1 MIPGTDL
8 FSRDD
13 IPQVTSLKSLDP
25 SRPAPQSSPLDQKM
39 FFGVEDSLSKVETVK
54 SFDVFE
60 QLEESRESC
69 FDSEKGS
76 DSGFRVKDSEEIV
89 QKPTGGFNTL
99 KDEILTPKTYST
111 ETRQSKA
118 KVEDS
123 LFSHQDPPVTLQ
135 THVTYKII
143 KDPNFKPGSE
153 YRLIEVPDVLDQKAY
168 IELKEDE
175 RQRSKSQTRGE
186 NSSNVLSALDGENKR
201 SRVNRSRDI
210 IYDSRCER
218 MGHHCSEKGHYI
230 FQNSENFRRFQ
241 NSQIPGIDFQKE
253 TKTSSKNEKLP
264 NELETQLITF
274 LRSHP
279 PEILLKDSRV
289 VKLLNL
295 LGQKSITSTQHSP
308 QHHNQDYENQLQIG
322 QLVETGVNT
331 SLFQTSVP
339 IAKHESQVVPFWE
352 GLTVEP
358 EISLPSQYDLEDM
371 LSSSLRPSVPLDC
384 PLHSLISSGLADLN
398 HVFSREE
405 GEHSK
410 LIPLLS
416 MEGVTVPFEKSEMG
430 SFETP
435 HQSNSG
441 TNLEVPLNNQP
452 VQVNSKPS
460 LSSERSRSRRINL
473 NNYEQE
479 RLRIIEENSAEV
491 SSHSSDSGVEAKK
504 LPSPKNIDLPK
515 FLLQSIQGSSYR
527 TSNDRRETKELQ
539 RFSSQRYQ
547 HSDSFSRIRAGSLVT
562 SPELYEVYDLGG
574 PIKELAGLPRLL
586 SEVNVQSSF
595 RKTANPEKKPNES
608 GDLHMNSGSKKD
620 GNLDQQRSV
629 SRRKIRLNDPES
641 FQI

>member
-1 MIPGTDL
+1 MIPRSDL

-13 IPQVTSLKSLDP
+13 IPPVTSLKSLDP
-25 SRPAPQSSPLDQKM
+25 NRHAAHSSPLDQKM

-76 DSGFRVKDSEEIV
+76 DSGFRIKDSEDNV
-89 QKPTGGFNTL
+89 QKPTGDFNTL
-99 KDEILTPKTYST
+99 KEEILTPKTYST
-111 ETRQSKA
+111 ETKQSQA

-123 LFSHQDPPVTLQ
+123 ISSYQDPLVTLQ

-143 KDPNFKPGSE
+143 KDPDFKPGSE
-153 YRLIEVPDVLDQKAY
+153 YRLIEVPDILDQKAY

-175 RQRSKSQTRGE
+175 RQRSKSQARGE
-186 NSSNVLSALDGENKR
+186 NSSNVLSALDDEHKR

-218 MGHHCSEKGHYI
+218 MGHHRSEKGHYI

-241 NSQIPGIDFQKE
+241 NPEIPKIDVQKE
-253 TKTSSKNEKLP
+253 AKTSSKNEKIS

-295 LGQKSITSTQHSP
+295 VAQASISSNKHSP
-308 QHHNQDYENQLQIG
+308 QSHNQDYEKQLKIG
-322 QLVETGVNT
+322 QLVEAGVNT
-331 SLFQTSVP
+331 SGFQTSVP
-339 IAKHESQVVPFWE
+339 IARHESQVVPFWE
-352 GLTVEP
+352 GLTVEA
-358 EISLPSQYDLEDM
+358 EMSQPSHYDLDYM
-371 LSSSLRPSVPLDC
+371 LSSSLRPSVPLNG

-398 HVFSREE
+398 QAYSKE
-405 GEHSK
+405 GENSN

-416 MEGVTVPFEKSEMG
+416 MEGMTVPFEKSEIG

-435 HQSNSG
+435 RQSNSG
-441 TNLEVPLNNQP
+441 TTLEVPPNNQP
-452 VQVNSKPS
+452 VVVSSKQNFP
-460 LSSERSRSRRINL
+460 SERSRSRRINL

-491 SSHSSDSGVEAKK
+491 SSHSSGSGIETKK
-504 LPSPKNIDLPK
+504 LPSPKNIDPPK
-515 FLLQSIQGSSYR
+515 LLLQSIQGSSYR

-574 PIKELAGLPRLL
+574 PIKELVGLPRLL

-595 RKTANPEKKPNES
+595 RKAANPEKKPIES
-608 GDLHMNSGSKKD
+608 GGLHMNSGSKKD
-620 GNLDQQRSV
+620 ANSDQQRSV